1 MAMTIHCDIVSAE
14 EEIFSGRVTMVSATG
29 TIGELG
35 IMPGH
40 APLLTGI
47 RPGPVKLTMDGGE
60 EEVFFASGGYLEV
73 QPGVV
78 SILADTAIR
87 ADDVD
92 EAAAEEARQAA
103 EHALANQSGDFD
115 YGRASAQ
122 LAEAAAQLATLRKQV
137 FEAIGRKAGERTI

>member
-14 EEIFSGRVTMVSATG
+14 EEIFSGLVEMLVATG
-29 TIGELG
+29 GEGELG
-35 IMPGH
+35 VTYDH
-40 APLLTGI
+40 APLLTSLV
-47 RPGPVKLTMDGGE
+47 PGPVRIVTQEGN
-60 EEVFFASGGYLEV
+60 EEVYYVSGGFLEI

-87 ADDVD
+87 AHDVD
-92 EAAAEEARQAA
+92 EAAAEEARKEA

-122 LAEAAAQLATLRKQV
+122 LAEAAAQLATLRKLKNR
-137 FEAIGRKAGERTI
+137 AGRG